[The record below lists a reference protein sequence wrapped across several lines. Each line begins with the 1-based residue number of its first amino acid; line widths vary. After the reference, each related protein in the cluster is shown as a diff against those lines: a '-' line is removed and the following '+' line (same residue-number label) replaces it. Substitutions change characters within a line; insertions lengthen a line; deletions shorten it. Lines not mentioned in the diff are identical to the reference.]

1 MEGPMGRGGS
11 PRVTRDAMNN
21 NGTIDKELW
30 KFWHDVCT
38 IWWPDAQPIEG
49 CNNTVK
55 MIDKAAPHISWTS
68 LVRPPKHGER
78 SVPLFTTRPGAG
90 PRLRPT
96 FGHFH
101 SPPPHPPPPTS
112 THSPRGRGAGAGA
125 GRAGRKAREG
135 GDGRWAWGFGGRLR
149 PKPAKALAPHLVG
162 ATILHYT
169 KGGDPETPHPARPV
183 KP

>member
-1 MEGPMGRGGS
+1 
-11 PRVTRDAMNN
+11 MNN

-38 IWWPDAQPIEG
+38 IWWTDAQPIEG

-90 PRLRPT
+90 PRLRFT

-101 SPPPHPPPPTS
+101 SPPTPPPTS